1 MKSNRSHN
9 RVRWLTSTVFG
20 IGLASLFS
28 DLSHEAV
35 TAVLPALLAS
45 MGVAAG
51 ALGTIEGVA
60 DGLSSAAKLYGG
72 WWADRLQRRK
82 PLCAVGYGAMALAT
96 AIIAAATI
104 WPVILLGRGLAW
116 IARGIRTPAR
126 KALLAEAVTP
136 KTYGRAFGFERMMD
150 TLGAIGAP
158 LAVLALLAIGI
169 KQRTVLW
176 FAVVPALLSVAA
188 ILFLVRETADRVPSP
203 QPFLASVQGL
213 PKAFVRFLYGVG
225 IFGAGDFAHSL
236 MILYAVAALVPR
248 FGAARAATLSVGLYA
263 LHNIVYAGISF
274 PAGALADKF
283 NKRVLLVIGYTIG
296 AATVLLLALNVTSL
310 PALVVTFILGGA
322 YVGIEETLEDSLAAE
337 LLPENRRGTGFGTM
351 ALVNGVGDLVSS
363 LCVGWLWAVFG
374 ARVGFGFA
382 FVLMTCGIVVV
393 WTMRDST
400 RDETTT
406 AS

>member
-1 MKSNRSHN
+1 M
-9 RVRWLTSTVFG
+9 FG

-35 TAVLPALLAS
+35 TAVFPALLAS

-51 ALGTIEGVA
+51 VLGTIEGVA

-72 WWADRLQRRK
+72 WLADRLHRRK
-82 PLCAVGYGAMALAT
+82 PLCAVGYGAMAMAT
-96 AIIAAATI
+96 GIIAAATT

-136 KTYGRAFGFERMMD
+136 KTYGRAFGFERTMD
-150 TLGAIGAP
+150 TLGAIIAP
-158 LAVLALLAIGI
+158 LVVLALLGIGI

-176 FAVVPALLSVAA
+176 FAVIPALMSVAA
-188 ILFLVRETADRVPSP
+188 IAFLVRETAERTPSP
-203 QPFLASVQGL
+203 RPFLASVRGL
-213 PKAFVRFLYGVG
+213 PKRFIRFLYGVG

-236 MILYAVAALVPR
+236 MILYAVAALTPT
-248 FGAARAATLSVGLYA
+248 FGAIRAATMSVGLYA
-263 LHNIVYAGISF
+263 LHNLAYAGISY

-283 NKRVLLVIGYTIG
+283 NKRVLLAIGYTIG

-310 PALVVTFILGGA
+310 PALAVAFILGGA

-337 LLPENRRGTGFGTM
+337 LLPEVVRGTGFGAM
-351 ALVNGVGDLVSS
+351 AVVNGVGDLVSS
-363 LCVGWLWAVFG
+363 LCVGWLWAAFG

-382 FVLMTCGIVVV
+382 FVLMTIGIVVV
-393 WTMRDST
+393 WTMRYPQ
-400 RDETTT
+400 E
-406 AS
+406 AG

>member
-1 MKSNRSHN
+1 M
-9 RVRWLTSTVFG
+9 FG

-35 TAVLPALLAS
+35 TAVFPALLAS

-51 ALGTIEGVA
+51 VLGTIEGVA

-72 WWADRLQRRK
+72 WLADRLHRRK
-82 PLCAVGYGAMALAT
+82 PLCAVGYGAMAIAT
-96 AIIAAATI
+96 GIIAAATT

-136 KTYGRAFGFERMMD
+136 KTYGRAFGFERTMD
-150 TLGAIGAP
+150 TLGAIIAP
-158 LAVLALLAIGI
+158 LVVLALLGIGI

-176 FAVVPALLSVAA
+176 FAVIPALLSVAA
-188 ILFLVRETADRVPSP
+188 IAFLVRETAERTPSP
-203 QPFLASVQGL
+203 RPFLASVRGL
-213 PKAFVRFLYGVG
+213 PKRFIRFLYGVG

-236 MILYAVAALVPR
+236 MILYAVAALTPT
-248 FGAARAATLSVGLYA
+248 FGAIRAATMSVGLYA
-263 LHNIVYAGISF
+263 LHNLAYAGISY

-283 NKRVLLVIGYTIG
+283 NKRVLLAIGYTIG

-310 PALVVTFILGGA
+310 PALAVAFILGGA

-337 LLPENRRGTGFGTM
+337 LLPEVVRGTGFGAM
-351 ALVNGVGDLVSS
+351 AVVNGVGDLVSS
-363 LCVGWLWAVFG
+363 LCVGWLWAAFG

-382 FVLMTCGIVVV
+382 FVLMTIGIVVV
-393 WTMRDST
+393 WTMRYPQ
-400 RDETTT
+400 E
-406 AS
+406 AG

>member
-1 MKSNRSHN
+1 MNTHITHKSS
-9 RVRWLTSTVFG
+9 RWLTSTVFG

-35 TAVLPALLAS
+35 TAVFPALLAS

-51 ALGTIEGVA
+51 VLGTIEGVA

-72 WWADRLQRRK
+72 WLADRLHRRK
-82 PLCAVGYGAMALAT
+82 PLCAVGYGAMAIAT
-96 AIIAAATI
+96 GIIAAATT

-136 KTYGRAFGFERMMD
+136 KTYGRAFGFERTMD
-150 TLGAIGAP
+150 TLGAIIAP
-158 LAVLALLAIGI
+158 LVVLALLGIGI

-176 FAVVPALLSVAA
+176 FAVIPALLSVAA
-188 ILFLVRETADRVPSP
+188 IAFLVRETAERTPSP
-203 QPFLASVQGL
+203 RPFLASVRGL
-213 PKAFVRFLYGVG
+213 PKRFIRFLYGVG

-236 MILYAVAALVPR
+236 MILYAVAALTPT
-248 FGAARAATLSVGLYA
+248 FGAIRAATMSVGLYA
-263 LHNIVYAGISF
+263 LHNLAYAGISY

-283 NKRVLLVIGYTIG
+283 NKRVLLAIGYTIG

-310 PALVVTFILGGA
+310 PALAVAFILGGA

-337 LLPENRRGTGFGTM
+337 LLPEVVRGTGFGAM
-351 ALVNGVGDLVSS
+351 AVVNGVGDLVSS
-363 LCVGWLWAVFG
+363 LCVGWLWAAFG

-382 FVLMTCGIVVV
+382 FVLMTIGIVVV
-393 WTMRDST
+393 WTMRYPQ
-400 RDETTT
+400 E
-406 AS
+406 AG